1 MKIKSKDVKAIR
13 EGMHAD
19 QNGICTL
26 CTRPI
31 KKEHATLDHCHDTGH
46 IRSVLHSGCN
56 WGEGL
61 VGEGASKAGMSKKG
75 FLKAVLDYW
84 EKDYSHNPIHHT
96 HKNKEEKAVLS
107 EIRALKKRMYKAKRA
122 STKQRLKAKI
132 RKLEGK

>member
-61 VGEGASKAGMSKKG
+61 VGKGASKAGMSKKD

-96 HKNKEEKAVLS
+96 HVDS
-107 EIRALKKRMYKAKRA
+107 TDREIKALKKRMYKAKRA